1 MNTTKTFSLIP
12 LFCIFNMTLPWSRW
26 PPATRKQA
34 FELHSP
40 SLTLLGPIW
49 SPARQSP
56 SQPCQNGRPS
66 FPSVQSRESQAAQSS
81 QVAANIDSGRL
92 AAHPAKPLLMSSG
105 GRRVFAFLTT
115 NQTRGE
121 SQFSQPCRETQR
133 GSDFRKL
140 WCAPVFRSSRMVRR
154 NKAADGWRHRASSL
168 TPCGC
173 FLTLV

>member
-1 MNTTKTFSLIP
+1 MNTTEPKLFPSFP
-12 LFCIFNMTLPWSRW
+12 FCIFNMTLPWSRW

-34 FELHSP
+34 FELHLP
-40 SLTLLGPIW
+40 LLTLLGPIW

-66 FPSVQSRESQAAQSS
+66 SPSVQSRESQAAQSS
-81 QVAANIDSGRL
+81 QVAANIDSGKL
-92 AAHPAKPLLMSSG
+92 AAKPLLMSSG
-105 GRRVFAFLTT
+105 GCRVFAFLTT
-115 NQTRGE
+115 NRTRGE
-121 SQFSQPCRETQR
+121 SQFCQPCRETQR

-140 WCAPVFRSSRMVRR
+140 WCVPVFCSSRMVRR

-168 TPCGC
+168 TACGC